1 MRSRAY
7 PVRMGGPRG
16 RRFPQTAV
24 LLQHYCGPATRH
36 VGDRPAAYRSCE
48 RWPQGFAQKGQLAST
63 PPPAI
68 RSTLARQLHGSSPR
82 LTPPCSPPR
91 RIQARLPRMSLGR
104 LAAAATPR
112 TCSHTAAQT
121 HRHCQASGLVVGDR
135 QVIVDRRLSRRAAC
149 RRRGDQPQ
157 YVAGRFCAEPRRLPR
172 GAAALARAD
181 GPVVARYGVDP
192 GPGLPGLRTPPTY
205 HGSGHYGCAGGTP
218 SSAAKARER
227 RQADALAELTVAGAE
242 GPAGPHAMARRMRP
256 KQTALSIR

>member
-1 MRSRAY
+1 MRMRSRAY
-7 PVRMGGPRG
+7 PVRIGGPRG
-16 RRFPQTAV
+16 RRFPQTAA

-68 RSTLARQLHGSSPR
+68 RSTLAWQLHGSSPR

-112 TCSHTAAQT
+112 TCAHTAAQT

-135 QVIVDRRLSRRAAC
+135 QVIVDRRLSRRAAR
-149 RRRGDQPQ
+149 RRRGDP
-157 YVAGRFCAEPRRLPR
+157 AAIRRGTLLCRATPAISRSSRARTSRRPRC
-172 GAAALARAD
+172 
-181 GPVVARYGVDP
+181 GPVWR
-192 GPGLPGLRTPPTY
+192 
-205 HGSGHYGCAGGTP
+205 
-218 SSAAKARER
+218 
-227 RQADALAELTVAGAE
+227 
-242 GPAGPHAMARRMRP
+242 
-256 KQTALSIR
+256 